1 MAGGIIAD
9 AGAASLPGETLEI
22 TVESEEPGGT
32 EIIGMLLIGAS
43 LALLS
48 WLTLRGQKSVAPEI
62 GQE

>member
-1 MAGGIIAD
+1 MMAVPA
-9 AGAASLPGETLEI
+9 PGVLSSKLQYGEQPGRAEI
-22 TVESEEPGGT
+22 G
-32 EIIGMLLIGAS
+32 GMLLIGVS